1 MNCKCFKVV
10 SLLLILVINFALAGS
25 NPSNANAEEPKH
37 ITMIVMDP
45 LSAPLAC
52 DCVKGYANRQYQ
64 RLSEYLEETLKTEVR
79 IYWTESL
86 DDALKAKTSG
96 RADLVIGKDSVVRHQ
111 AAGLKRSLKPIA
123 SLSDLEGK
131 TTQRGLFVVRA
142 KNSAATVIDLE
153 GAEIFFGPEEC
164 DEKWKTP
171 REQLGELG
179 IKASDKSSTQP
190 SCSVAAKK
198 LVDVSDESNVA
209 AIISSY
215 ATPLLEG
222 CGTIQKGDLRII
234 GETSEIP
241 FITAFV
247 DEALPEHTRDQLRNA
262 LFAVK
267 GPELLKALEST
278 KGFQKYAASGK

>member
-1 MNCKCFKVV
+1 MRNKVFKAI
-10 SLLLILVINFALAGS
+10 SLLPILLINFAWAGGEAS
-25 NPSNANAEEPKH
+25 AEAPQH

-64 RLSEYLEETLKTEVR
+64 RLSEYLEEALRTEVR
-79 IYWTESL
+79 IFWSESL
-86 DDALKAKTSG
+86 DDALKTKTSG

-111 AAGLKRSLKPIA
+111 AHVLKRSLKPIA

-131 TTQRGLFVVRA
+131 TTQRGLFVVRT
-142 KNSAATVIDLE
+142 KNAAASVIDLE
-153 GAEIFFGPEEC
+153 GAEVFFGPEDC
-164 DEKWKTP
+164 DEKWKAP
-171 REQLGELG
+171 RALLVDLG
-179 IKASDKSSTQP
+179 IKASNKSSVQP

-198 LVDVSDESNVA
+198 LVDFSDDTNVA
-209 AIISSY
+209 AVISSY

-234 GETSEIP
+234 GETNEIP

-247 DEALPEHTRDQLRNA
+247 DETLPESTRDQLRNA
-262 LFAVK
+262 LLAVK
-267 GPELLKALEST
+267 GPDLLKALEST
-278 KGFQKYAASGK
+278 QGFQKYAHSAK